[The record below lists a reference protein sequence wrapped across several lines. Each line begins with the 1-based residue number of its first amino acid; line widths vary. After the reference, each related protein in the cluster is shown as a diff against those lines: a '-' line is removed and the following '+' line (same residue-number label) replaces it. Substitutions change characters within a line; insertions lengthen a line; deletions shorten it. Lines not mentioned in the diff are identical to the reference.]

1 MTSRLVEVVMR
12 KGGIAT
18 VYLNRPNKFNGLSL
32 PMFRAIEETALS
44 LKNDPDVR
52 AVVLAGRGRVFC
64 AGLDVSSM
72 ISFQFAENV
81 KNLLR
86 RESGRVD
93 NLAQSVGYLWRD
105 LDVPVIAALHGVC
118 FGGGFQIAMGADV
131 RFAAPNTRFSIM
143 EAKWGLIPDMS
154 GSVTFRELVP
164 MSIAKKLTF
173 TGEVFD
179 TTKALHYGFLSP
191 TTGVD
196 EETDVIEH
204 AVSYAESLSISSPD
218 EARSM
223 KQRMLRDRENRYRD
237 SSVSRV
243 DTAFDVTLSS
253 SSFDTTENDCKDLN
267 IENKIAQLE
276 IADGDYANISA
287 ACNRIARDRNVRV
300 LILNVQRTSS
310 SSSSSVEIDP
320 QAMNAADD
328 LRRLAIPVLG
338 VIQGEQSVSNL
349 ALCLGS
355 DIRFS
360 DTTLHLE
367 PQQKQALMKESS
379 VRMRMFES
387 MGDDVAADF
396 LRSENPVE
404 DAFGYAKTI
413 CEKSPDSIAYVSL
426 FEYITQIYSHI
437 STTQQVHQGAISKHM
452 ACR

>member
-1 MTSRLVEVVMR
+1 MR

-18 VYLNRPNKFNGLSL
+18 VYLNRPKKFNGLSL

-72 ISFQFAENV
+72 MSFQFAGNI
-81 KNLLR
+81 KTLLR

-179 TTKALHYGFLSP
+179 TTKALNYGFVSP
-191 TTGVD
+191 ISD
-196 EETDVIEH
+196 EESDVVEH

-243 DTAFDVTLSS
+243 DTAFDVTLPS
-253 SSFDTTENDCKDLN
+253 SSFDTENDCYDLYIGN
-267 IENKIAQLE
+267 NIAQLE
-276 IADGDYANISA
+276 IADGDYANVSA

-300 LILNVQRTSS
+300 LILNVQGTSS
-310 SSSSSVEIDP
+310 SSSEIDP

-338 VIQGEQSVSNL
+338 VIQGEQCVSNL

-360 DTTLHLE
+360 DTTIHPDIE
-367 PQQKQALMKESS
+367 TQKQALMKESS

-387 MGDDVAADF
+387 LGDDVAVDF

-413 CEKSPDSIAYVSL
+413 FEKSPDSIAYVSL
-426 FEYITQIYSHI
+426 FEYIFVRVHLCSSTSHKYIHI

>member
-18 VYLNRPNKFNGLSL
+18 VYLNRPKKFNGLSL

-72 ISFQFAENV
+72 MSFQFAENI
-81 KNLLR
+81 KTLLR

-179 TTKALHYGFLSP
+179 TTKALNYGFVSP
-191 TTGVD
+191 ISD
-196 EETDVIEH
+196 EESDVVEH

-253 SSFDTTENDCKDLN
+253 SSSFDTENDDCYDLYIGN
-267 IENKIAQLE
+267 NIAQLE
-276 IADGDYANISA
+276 IADGDYANVSA

-300 LILNVQRTSS
+300 LILNVQGSS
-310 SSSSSVEIDP
+310 SSSSSSSEIDP

-338 VIQGEQSVSNL
+338 VIQGEQCVSNL

-360 DTTLHLE
+360 DTTIHPDIE
-367 PQQKQALMKESS
+367 TQKQALMKESS

-387 MGDDVAADF
+387 LGDDVAVDF